1 MGRNKDEKFKRSFL
15 LQGSLKQY
23 HFFSTL
29 YEKYSEKIKKFN
41 KLGNPNKITN
51 TFASFSKVS
60 LTRLSKTQILTIL
73 AIIVVPITAIV
84 GAVLQFLQNQ
94 ELKIQ
99 LVFQEKTSITLHSS
113 VVTGTVVE
121 EFFQFFSTNECLILF
136 PTKTKRRKLNKN
148 SAMITFQAVLKKLRS
163 KTHCLLY
170 VTS

>member
-60 LTRLSKTQILTIL
+60 VTRLSKTQILTKL

-136 PTKTKRRKLNKN
+136 PTMSKRRKWNKN
-148 SAMITFQAVLKKLRS
+148 SAMITFQAVWKKLQS
-163 KTHCLLY
+163 KRQGLLC